1 MKYRIIGFVLVVLVV
16 CGLYVA
22 TEGLPDTGK
31 ATPTADQ
38 PFVPPSSSDNE
49 FKNLK
54 IN

>member
-16 CGLYVA
+16 GGLYLA
-22 TEGLPDTGK
+22 TEGLPSGSS
-31 ATPTADQ
+31 AEPTSDQ
-38 PFVPPSSSDNE
+38 PYVPPSSSDNE